1 MLCLDP
7 SPLLP
12 LSTRVATVC
21 AVSLWVCNALWA
33 APIYRCGDVYTNQP
47 NDPSANCQ
55 ALQGGQFRLPAGSIS
70 SPPLSSNQRLPNA
83 ATPQS
88 RPSADE
94 RTGVL
99 ALLNAELSLARQRL
113 RASELGSDAHLRA
126 RGDIESLQREI
137 SRWTRRKTP

>member
-1 MLCLDP
+1 MLCLDR
-7 SPLLP
+7 STLLP
-12 LSTRVATVC
+12 ISTLAATVC
-21 AVSLWVCNALWA
+21 AVSLSLCNALWA

-47 NDPSANCQ
+47 KDPSANCQ

-70 SPPLSSNQRLPNA
+70 SPPLSPNQRLPNA

-113 RASELGSDAHLRA
+113 SASELGSDAHLRA
-126 RGDIESLQREI
+126 RSDIESLQREI